1 MNDLRLSEIW
11 IYPIKSLGGIR
22 LPSARV
28 MPKGLQYD
36 RRWMLIDEAGVF
48 ITQRIHSNMAL
59 FKLSLTDQQFTFQF
73 KNEFIHLPVDA
84 PVSSNLIK
92 ATIWDDTVEVYEV
105 LGDYSSWF
113 SQFLGMKCRLVS
125 FPEDNR
131 RPVDE
136 KYRIG
141 DDQVSLADGYPFL
154 IIGQSSLDDLNGK
167 LEKLVPMNRFRPNFV
182 FTGGKPFEED
192 TWRNFRIGKNR
203 FTGVKPCGRC
213 TLITVDQETA
223 DRANEPLATL
233 STFRRTNNK
242 VNFGQNLI
250 AIDYY
255 EIHDGD
261 EIELE

>member
-1 MNDLRLSEIW
+1 
-11 IYPIKSLGGIR
+11 
-22 LPSARV
+22 
-28 MPKGLQYD
+28 
-36 RRWMLIDEAGVF
+36 
-48 ITQRIHSNMAL
+48 
-59 FKLSLTDQQFTFQF
+59 
-73 KNEFIHLPVDA
+73 
-84 PVSSNLIK
+84 
-92 ATIWDDTVEVYEV
+92 
-105 LGDYSSWF
+105 
-113 SQFLGMKCRLVS
+113 
-125 FPEDNR
+125 
-131 RPVDE
+131 
-136 KYRIG
+136 
-141 DDQVSLADGYPFL
+141 
-154 IIGQSSLDDLNGK
+154 
-167 LEKLVPMNRFRPNFV
+167 MNRFRPNFV